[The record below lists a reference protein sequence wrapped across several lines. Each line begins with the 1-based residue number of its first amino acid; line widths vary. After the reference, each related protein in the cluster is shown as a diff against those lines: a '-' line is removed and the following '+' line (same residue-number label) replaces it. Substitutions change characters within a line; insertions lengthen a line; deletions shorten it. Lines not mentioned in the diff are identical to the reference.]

1 MANTYYT
8 LLTQAGQA
16 SIANAIALGQQ
27 VTLTHMAVGD
37 GNGSPTVPKETQ
49 TELVHEVYRAAINQ
63 LLTDPDNPNYLIAEM
78 IVPTNVGGWF
88 VREVGLFDEDDN
100 LLAIANFPETYK
112 PKLEEGSGRDLI
124 IRIILQVQSTDAIT
138 LKIDPTIVLASQAWV
153 KENFTRAIL
162 LPGGTTGQFLAKKSN
177 ADGDTEWKDLEIPEQ
192 VNADWNATEGA
203 TAILNKPKL
212 SAVAT
217 SGDYND
223 LVGTPLL
230 SAIATSGNYNDL
242 TGKPARGFCVYEAGN
257 YTFTVPT
264 GVTSL
269 KVCCIG
275 GGGGGNFNHGTPG
288 NGGNTTFGE
297 YITAYGGIG
306 GPWGAD
312 GPGGAAGYCSQQ
324 MYVTKAGESGATRQA
339 YTWSNGWIPTSY
351 GCGQAGT
358 YSGGSGSTVYAA
370 LNVTPG
376 ENIPVNVGT
385 GGWASSGSGVSG
397 ICIVEW

>member
-49 TELVHEVYRAAINQ
+49 TELVQEVYRAAINQ

-162 LPGGTTGQFLAKKSN
+162 LPGGTTSQFLAKKSN

-203 TAILNKPKL
+203 AQILNKPTL

-217 SGDYND
+217 SGQYSD
-223 LVGTPLL
+223 LAGTPDI
-230 SAIATSGNYNDL
+230 IATACPVGMIYIQYAGQAAPADL
-242 TGKPARGFCVYEAGN
+242 F
-257 YTFTVPT
+257 
-264 GVTSL
+264 
-269 KVCCIG
+269 
-275 GGGGGNFNHGTPG
+275 
-288 NGGNTTFGE
+288 
-297 YITAYGGIG
+297 GGIWDNISNTYAG
-306 GPWGAD
+306 LFFRTE
-312 GPGGAAGYCSQQ
+312 GGAA
-324 MYVTKAGESGATRQA
+324 AAFGETQGGGAPNITGELTGLA
-339 YTWSNGWIPTSY
+339 
-351 GCGQAGT
+351 
-358 YSGGSGSTVYAA
+358 STT
-370 LNVTPG
+370 NSP
-376 ENIPVNVGT
+376 P
-385 GGWASSGSGVSG
+385 SGSGAFIRTGTGSG
-397 ICIVEW
+397 FTGGPAGSVPLAFSNFSFSASNISNGYSINEFRPANSTIRIWKRTA

>member
-203 TAILNKPKL
+203 AQILNKPTL

-217 SGDYND
+217 SGQYSD
-223 LVGTPLL
+223 LAGTPDI
-230 SAIATSGNYNDL
+230 IATACPVGMIYIQYAGQAAPADL
-242 TGKPARGFCVYEAGN
+242 FGGTWDNISDTYAGL
-257 YTFTVPT
+257 FFRAE
-264 GVTSL
+264 
-269 KVCCIG
+269 G
-275 GGGGGNFNHGTPG
+275 GDAA
-288 NGGNTTFGE
+288 TFGE
-297 YITAYGGIG
+297 TQGGGAPNITGTLGGVFSN
-306 GPWGAD
+306 W
-312 GPGGAAGYCSQQ
+312 GAAG
-324 MYVTKAGESGATRQA
+324 ASGAFSLGAGQNTAAAAAGAAQTGMSTFSA
-339 YTWSNGWIPTSY
+339 SASNATY
-351 GCGQAGT
+351 GTADEIRPAN
-358 YSGGSGSTVYAA
+358 STIRIWKRTA
-370 LNVTPG
+370 
-376 ENIPVNVGT
+376 
-385 GGWASSGSGVSG
+385 
-397 ICIVEW
+397 